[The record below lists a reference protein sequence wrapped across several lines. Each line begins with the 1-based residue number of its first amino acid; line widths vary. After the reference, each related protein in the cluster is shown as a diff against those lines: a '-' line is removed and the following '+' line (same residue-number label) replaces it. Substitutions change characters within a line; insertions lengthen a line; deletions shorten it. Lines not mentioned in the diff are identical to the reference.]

1 MIKPLTILCLLGS
14 FSSALWAAEPVSPQ
28 PATPLTYENPA
39 YHKVVPAQA
48 REMMRKGVVVIDVRM
63 PVERLKE
70 GFIKGSVNV
79 PLPYLKPGAV
89 LSAQPDLNQPVLV
102 HCRSGVRAEAA
113 SKILIETGY
122 KHVYNMYG
130 TLQWPFGLLNAA
142 QSKQ

>member
-70 GFIKGSVNV
+70 GFIKRTPRGREVTDLAYTHLNRHR
-79 PLPYLKPGAV
+79 
-89 LSAQPDLNQPVLV
+89 LSEQ
-102 HCRSGVRAEAA
+102 
-113 SKILIETGY
+113 
-122 KHVYNMYG
+122 G
-130 TLQWPFGLLNAA
+130 TLF
-142 QSKQ
+142 